1 MLIERALLSLFPGWA
16 KSRLQN
22 RIAAQRLLALYDGG
36 RLSERT
42 GGWRSDST
50 GPNTEI
56 GPALSLLRD
65 RARDLVR
72 NNGYA
77 SSGLEKL
84 VSYQVGTG
92 IVPRSMTGDETAD
105 RAANDAWAEWAR
117 HADLTRRLDVYGLQA
132 LAARSRAEAGEALA
146 LLVPLGGNQARRR
159 GQRVPLAIQLLEADH
174 LDVTYDEVL
183 PGGGQIRQGVE
194 LDATGAPVGYW
205 LNENH
210 PGEYDISFRPGFQRR
225 RFDAGRMV
233 HLYRQDRPGQLRG
246 VPDLASVMLKL
257 RQLDDLEDATLQQAV
272 VQACVAAF
280 VTSDAEASK
289 GPLEGVNSSTGSQE
303 KVIRPGMTERL
314 LPGEKVDF
322 LTPSPNG
329 QFDGLSRHQLRVIA
343 EGFGLTYDLL
353 TGDLSQANYSSLRA
367 GRLAF
372 KRRLEQAQWLMIIPR
387 FCQPVWDAFVQAA
400 QLVGV
405 LPPRQGPWPVEW
417 AAPRFEMVD
426 PLKDTLAI
434 EKQLRLGLTSWP
446 QAVAEMGWDPKRQ
459 AREIADSNAEHDRLQ
474 LVFDGDPRRTGGS
487 GQAQPAPAAD
497 PADDAE
503 DDDMPEAASAAA
515 TPLVLNLTV
524 DARASQAN
532 RRVDM
537 VRNPDGSLSARMTE
551 EP

>member
-1 MLIERALLSLFPGWA
+1 MMIERALLTLFPGWA

-22 RIAAQRLLALYDGG
+22 RLAAQRLLALYDGG
-36 RLSERT
+36 RLSDRT
-42 GGWRSDST
+42 SGWRSDST

-65 RARDLVR
+65 RSRDLVR

-92 IVPRSMTGDETAD
+92 IVPRSMTGDAD
-105 RAANDAWAEWAR
+105 LDGQANAAWEEWAR
-117 HADLTRRLDVYGLQA
+117 RADLGGRLDVYGIQA

-146 LLVPLGGNQARRR
+146 LLVPLGANEARRR
-159 GQRVPLAIQLLEADH
+159 GQRVPLALQLLEPDH

-183 PGGGQIRQGVE
+183 PGGRQIRQGVE
-194 LDATGAPVGYW
+194 IDATGAPVGYW
-205 LNENH
+205 LNETH
-210 PGEYDISFRPGFQRR
+210 PGEYDISFRPGFMRR
-225 RFDAGRMV
+225 RFDASRML

-280 VTSDAEASK
+280 VTSDAAAAE
-289 GPLEGVNSSTGSQE
+289 GPLEGRNTSTGAQE

-314 LPGEKVDF
+314 LPGESVDF

-329 QFDGLSRHQLRVIA
+329 QFDALSRHQLRVIA

-372 KRRLEQAQWLMIIPR
+372 KRRLEQAQWLMLIPR
-387 FCQPVWDAFVQAA
+387 LCQPVWDAFVQAA
-400 QLVGV
+400 QLAGV
-405 LPPRQGPWPVEW
+405 LPLRAGAWPVEW

-434 EKQLRLGLTSWP
+434 EKQLRLGLTTWG

-459 AREIADSNAEHDRLQ
+459 AAEIQQWNADHDAKA
-474 LVFDGDPRRTGGS
+474 LVFDGDPRRVGGG
-487 GQAQPAPAAD
+487 GQAQSVEIEK
-497 PADDAE
+497 DDAE
-503 DDDMPEAASAAA
+503 DDDAPMPAPAAA
-515 TPLVLNLTV
+515 APLVLNLTV
-524 DARASQAN
+524 DARAGKTS
-532 RRVDM
+532 RRVDLS
-537 VRNPDGSLSARMTE
+537 RNADGSLAAHVTE
-551 EP
+551 ES

>member
-1 MLIERALLSLFPGWA
+1 MLIERALLTLFPGWA

-22 RIAAQRLLALYDGG
+22 RLAAQRLLALYDGG
-36 RLSERT
+36 RISDRT
-42 GGWRSDST
+42 GGWRADST

-65 RARDLVR
+65 RSRDLVR

-84 VSYQVGTG
+84 VAYQVGTG
-92 IVPRSMTGDETAD
+92 IVPRSMTGDPTAD
-105 RAANDAWAEWAR
+105 KAANDAWDEWAR
-117 HADLTRRLDVYGLQA
+117 KADLTCRLDVYGLQA
-132 LAARSRAEAGEALA
+132 LVARSRAEAGEGLA
-146 LLVPLGGNQARRR
+146 LLVPLGANETRRR
-159 GQRVPLAIQLLEADH
+159 QQRVGLAVQILEPDH

-183 PGGGQIRQGVE
+183 PGGRQIRQGVE
-194 LDATGAPVGYW
+194 MDAAGTPVGYW

-210 PGEYDISFRPGFQRR
+210 PGEYEIAFRPGFARR
-225 RFDAGRMV
+225 RFDAGRML

-280 VTSDAEASK
+280 VTSDAESSK
-289 GPLEGVNSSTGSQE
+289 GPLEGINSRTGAQE

-314 LPGEKVDF
+314 LPGESVEF

-329 QFDGLSRHQLRVIA
+329 QFDALSRHQLRVIA

-372 KRRLEQAQWLMIIPR
+372 KRRLEQAQWLTIIPR

-400 QLVGV
+400 QLAGV
-405 LPPRQGPWPVEW
+405 LPPRAGPWPVEW
-417 AAPRFEMVD
+417 APPRFEMVD

-434 EKQLRLGLTSWP
+434 EKQLRLGLTTWG

-459 AREIADSNAEHDRLQ
+459 AREIQGWNVEHDSLD
-474 LVFDGDPRRTGGS
+474 LVLDGDPRKITGA
-487 GQAQPAPAAD
+487 GQAQADAAMAEDAAPAPD
-497 PADDAE
+497 
-503 DDDMPEAASAAA
+503 AASASV
-515 TPLVLNLTV
+515 PMVLNLTV
-524 DARASQAN
+524 DARAAQMQ
-532 RRVDM
+532 RRVE
-537 VRNPDGSLSARMTE
+537 VKRNPDGSLSGHVTE
-551 EP
+551 EPLA

>member
-1 MLIERALLSLFPGWA
+1 MLIERALLHLFPGWA
-16 KSRLQN
+16 KSRLVN
-22 RIAAQRLLALYDGG
+22 RMAAQRLLALYDGG

-65 RARDLVR
+65 RSRDLVR

-77 SSGLEKL
+77 SAGLEKL

-92 IVPRSMTGDETAD
+92 IVPRSMTGDDAAD
-105 RAANDAWAEWAR
+105 ELANALWAEWAR
-117 HADLTRRLDVYGLQA
+117 HADLTRRQDIYGIQA
-132 LAARSRAEAGEALA
+132 MAARSRAEAGEALA
-146 LLVPLGGNQARRR
+146 LLVPLGANEARRR
-159 GQRVPLAIQLLEADH
+159 GQRVPLAVQMLEADH

-183 PGGGQIRQGVE
+183 PGGRQIRQGVE
-194 LDATGAPVGYW
+194 IDAGGAPLGFW

-210 PGEYDISFRPGFQRR
+210 PGEYDISFRPGFARR
-225 RFDAGRMV
+225 RFDASRML

-280 VTSDAEASK
+280 VTSNAEPARA
-289 GPLEGVNSSTGSQE
+289 PLEGINASTGAQE

-314 LPGEKVDF
+314 LPGEAVDF
-322 LTPSPNG
+322 LTPSSNS
-329 QFDGLSRHQLRVIA
+329 QFGELSRHQLRVIA

-372 KRRLEQAQWLMIIPR
+372 KRRLEQAQWLLLIPR
-387 FCQPVWDAFVQAA
+387 FCQPVWDAFVQSA
-400 QLVGV
+400 QLAGM
-405 LPPRQGPWPVEW
+405 LPPRDGPWPVEW
-417 AAPRFEMVD
+417 ACPRFEMVD

-434 EKQLRLGLTSWP
+434 EKQLRLGLMTWP
-446 QAVAEMGWDPKRQ
+446 QSVGEMGWDPKRQ
-459 AREIADSNAEHDRLQ
+459 AREIAASNADHDRLK
-474 LVFDGDPRRTGGS
+474 LVFDGDARKITGS
-487 GQAQPAPAAD
+487 GQAQPAPAPAED

-503 DDDMPEAASAAA
+503 DDDAMPEGAGAQ
-515 TPLVLNLTV
+515 P
-524 DARASQAN
+524 
-532 RRVDM
+532 RRTG
-537 VRNPDGSLSARMTE
+537 REPDERE
-551 EP
+551 